1 MAFLQMRKLC
11 NLVQSLMNSDLNTEF
26 SGAKAVFLLPILP
39 TCSLLKVRALGTQE
53 DVSQHS
59 WVQVEQPV
67 WFCYWNVARVEVGHV
82 QAFPQK
88 SQMTFRV
95 VFSQLVKPEI
105 KIFRWWYHLGDNC
118 PEVARLLCE
127 LAFDSVRVAR
137 P

>member
-1 MAFLQMRKLC
+1 
-11 NLVQSLMNSDLNTEF
+11 MNSDLNTEF

-82 QAFPQK
+82 QAFTQK

-105 KIFRWWYHLGDNC
+105 TIFRWWYHLGDNC
-118 PEVARLLCE
+118 SEVARLLRE
-127 LAFDSVRVAR
+127 LASDSVRVAR